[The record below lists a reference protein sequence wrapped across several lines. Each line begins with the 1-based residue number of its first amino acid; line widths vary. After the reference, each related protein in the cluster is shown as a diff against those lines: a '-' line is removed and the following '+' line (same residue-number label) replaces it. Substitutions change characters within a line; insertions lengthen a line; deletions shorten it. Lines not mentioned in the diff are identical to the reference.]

1 MIRGYFGGDY
11 YRWFRSGIYNTY
23 YLDSSYGSG
32 TDATGG
38 NGGGSDAGS
47 GNGGGGTI
55 IIIGDGGGGGST
67 PCPGGVT
74 VSPDGSVVTCHT
86 N

>member
-1 MIRGYFGGDY
+1 MIRVYVGGDY

-47 GNGGGGTI
+47 GNGGGG
-55 IIIGDGGGGGST
+55 GGGST